1 MLIFGLNMCY
11 APAMEID
18 FRAKGSE
25 ILPPPTFES
34 EMKRYD
40 SDYAKIFELYPHDE
54 DEDLLGQHCDGLR
67 EERIPAILGLA
78 KSKAELRQVFGLTME
93 RNKELRAKITAKM
106 ETLKPQA

>member
-1 MLIFGLNMCY
+1 MLIFGLTLCY

-40 SDYAKIFELYPHDE
+40 ADYAKIFELYPHDE
-54 DEDLLGQHCDGLR
+54 DEDLLGKSCDGLR
-67 EERIPAILGLA
+67 EERIPIILGLA
-78 KSKAELRQVFGLTME
+78 KSKTEFQQILGLTME
-93 RNKELRAKITAKM
+93 RNMELRAKITAKM
-106 ETLKPQA
+106 ETLKPQ